1 MGERWTGGSR
11 GAGETRARTRARTR
25 TRTRSRSRSRSRTRT
40 RTRSRGAAGA
50 GEGIS
55 QGGWGW
61 VEGRGDLITHR
72 PCQGPVHQPWGR
84 GLSRRANPTTR
95 VRAVPAAAL
104 RVTRPSPD
112 SWRPV
117 FHVRRPGEGRVAS
130 SATGGSRLCS
140 RHALVG
146 TDQVPLLSPG
156 SWGALCSHLGLML
169 MDNPVSVHLL
179 S

>member
-1 MGERWTGGSR
+1 MVERRTGGSQ
-11 GAGETRARTRARTR
+11 GEGETRD
-25 TRTRSRSRSRSRTRT
+25 RSRSRTRT

-61 VEGRGDLITHR
+61 VEGRGDLITHG
-72 PCQGPVHQPWGR
+72 PCHGPVHQPWAR
-84 GLSRRANPTTR
+84 GLSCRANPTTR

-130 SATGGSRLCS
+130 SLRGSSKLCS

-146 TDQVPLLSPG
+146 TDEVPLLS
-156 SWGALCSHLGLML
+156 AGLHVGVML
-169 MDNPVSVHLL
+169 MDNPASVHSL